1 MLENGK
7 SELVVNAI
15 IKMAHTL
22 GVEVVA
28 EGVETI
34 EQRNRLK
41 ELGCDYIQGYYYA
54 KPMIAE
60 DFIKYM
66 RTMK

>member
-1 MLENGK
+1 
-7 SELVVNAI
+7 
-15 IKMAHTL
+15 MAHTL

-28 EGVETI
+28 EGVETV

-54 KPMIAE
+54 KPMIVE
-60 DFIKYM
+60 DFIRYI